1 MRLALS
7 NGPLAGMLIDFG
19 PSQDFATSPSPGGK
33 FSALQPGLIAPAAS
47 TDGGIDTSDA
57 DIPNWGAA
65 EVMYVVNTS
74 SSTFIP
80 GNLVQVDKNYAIA
93 AAATTANTG
102 APIYVCL
109 SNFSAGNVTRQGG
122 WVLLSGI
129 CPITTSV
136 AATAGAVYLGT
147 SKNVTPTLAAGKQVL
162 NATCLVAASGAFT
175 RAGTTRNGSSFVA
188 IPRVNGLY
196 PGLAFT
202 GTGIPGASVIS
213 SIDPGGAGIV
223 IGSAV
228 GTAVNATASGTVTLT
243 FTHTGYGVFQI
254 QRPFVQGNIT

>member
-7 NGPLAGMLIDFG
+7 NGPLTGALIDFG
-19 PSQDFATSPSPGGK
+19 PSEDFSTSPAAGGN
-33 FSALQPGLIAPAAS
+33 FGAIQPGAIFVAAP
-47 TDGGIDTSDA
+47 TDGGIETTA
-57 DIPNWGAA
+57 NVPNWGAA

-80 GNLVQVDKNYAIA
+80 GNLVQVDKNFTVS

-122 WVLLSGI
+122 WVLISGI

-136 AATAGAVYLGT
+136 AATTGAVFLGT
-147 SKNVTPTLAAGKQVL
+147 SKNVTPTAAAGKQIL
-162 NATCLVAASGAFT
+162 NATCLTAATGNFT
-175 RAGTTRNGSSFVA
+175 RSITTRNGSSFVA
-188 IPRVNGLY
+188 VPRVNGLY
-196 PGLAFT
+196 PGIAIS
-202 GTGIPGASVIS
+202 GTGIPASSVIS
-213 SIDPGGAGIV
+213 SIDPGGAGFV

-228 GTAVNATASGTVTLT
+228 GTPVNATASGTVTGT

-254 QRPFVQGNIT
+254 QRPFVQGQIT